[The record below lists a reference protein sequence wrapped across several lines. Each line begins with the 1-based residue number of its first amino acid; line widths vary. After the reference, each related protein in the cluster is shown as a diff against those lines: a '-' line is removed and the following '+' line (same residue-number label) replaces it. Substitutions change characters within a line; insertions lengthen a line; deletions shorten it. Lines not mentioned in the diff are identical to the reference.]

1 MSEWMGPLIE
11 MGLLSQPLAD
21 MLGVGGPVV
30 AILLVFSVVAVS
42 LIVAKWLQLLQAT
55 WHSKARVAGS
65 LSLWRAGEAEQARST
80 LEGSRQPV
88 PSLVASAMHSVMVHG
103 DGPLVREELARQ
115 ASHRVASL
123 KSYLKPLEV
132 IATLSPLLGLLG
144 TVMGMILAFQQMEA
158 AGNQVDPSVLSG
170 GIWQALLTTAA
181 GLIVAIPVVMLHSYL
196 ERKSDHIV
204 DEMEDALTA
213 VFTGPLAGNGPV
225 DSQLEAPMPERQSA
239 HDDERQGH
247 AA

>member
-1 MSEWMGPLIE
+1 MSEWLNPLVE
-11 MGLLSQPLAD
+11 MGVLTPGLVELL
-21 MLGVGGPVV
+21 GIGGPVV
-30 AILLVFSVVAVS
+30 AILLVFSMVAVT
-42 LIVAKWLQLLQAT
+42 LIVGKSLQLFLAT
-55 WHSKARVAGS
+55 WQSKTKVSDS
-65 LSLWRAGEAEQARST
+65 LSLWRDGQVRDAH
-80 LEGSRQPV
+80 SRLVTSQQPV
-88 PSLVASAMHSVMVHG
+88 PTLVASAMASVMRHG
-103 DGPLVREELARQ
+103 DSPLVREELARQ
-115 ASHRVASL
+115 ASRHLASL

-196 ERKSDHIV
+196 ERKTDRLV

-213 VFTGPLAGNGPV
+213 VFTGPLVGNTSGAVNVSEPAANPLNA
-225 DSQLEAPMPERQSA
+225 S
-239 HDDERQGH
+239 DERRGH